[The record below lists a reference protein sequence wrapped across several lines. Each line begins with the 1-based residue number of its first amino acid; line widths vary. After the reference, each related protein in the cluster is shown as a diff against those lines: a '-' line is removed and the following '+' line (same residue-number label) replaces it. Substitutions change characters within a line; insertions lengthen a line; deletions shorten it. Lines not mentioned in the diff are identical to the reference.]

1 MKAEYLTEEILA
13 EFMEWMKDEFPSSM
27 SNLFARDLVENIV
40 RYAYKERGHSSWWA
54 IDMIADLI
62 PEVEYEELEAR
73 LTKFGF
79 REESDG
85 NETTD

>member
-13 EFMEWMKDEFPSSM
+13 DFMEWMEDEFPEPM
-27 SNLFARDLVENIV
+27 SNSFARELVENIV
-40 RYAYKERGHSSWWA
+40 RFAYKERGHSSWWA

-62 PEVEYEELEAR
+62 PEVEYEELEQR

-79 REESDG
+79 KEEEDK
-85 NETTD
+85 